1 MDPSSFLGGFASNA
15 DGAAGPSSSSSSS
28 PWQPSYFATAGTSND
43 VPADLLRWY
52 QEQQM
57 NQAGAQPRQNAQAS
71 QPPPFQ
77 SQSFGGGGNQNYNF
91 NMPSASTIK
100 HEDKQDSHT
109 GPIRQKTSGGASSSS
124 GPIKSA
130 PSADDEGQSPDS
142 SKAGASGKAAPVR
155 AACLFCRA
163 RKSRC
168 NGQHPCHNCIN
179 RGREDDCIY
188 TVSRRGGKPKPKP
201 NQSQEEA
208 NLEQHLKRLFSLSQ
222 LPQQV
227 RVPGAIPQ
235 LRDAQLSQEQETNAG
250 GAGGSKNSGNPMP
263 RSLQQPQPPA
273 QQNQQLPQASQMPF
287 LPSSGHQMMASQSP
301 YSAPSMTQSPPN
313 PMGMS
318 ANAGPQWD
326 SMAALYSAMN
336 DSYGLNLM
344 PNNMNASPATS
355 NPAALGQP
363 PDPSHQ
369 RQQTQQEPSP
379 TSAWPVQQQ
388 QQQQPLRQSIP
399 SQQQTP
405 LSSAPATGSDPPPGF
420 PPRASVYTILLGYYN
435 TLYRF
440 IPVFAPPQHIHEM
453 SQRLSLDSPFIL
465 ALQAILPLLQDGES
479 TSAYRS
485 QGASSGGQAFAAGFG
500 IGPGNSGLNFPTS
513 ERKAELL
520 AITSHYEKR
529 ATETIEHVLEQA
541 ESQLQGSSQP
551 LTNKGTTIGV
561 IQALAVLCVYHY
573 GSGRALKA
581 RLKADQALGLAMA
594 KGLHRLRRPRGDS
607 PNAMGSKS
615 SFVSSDD
622 VFGTQSLY
630 SQLPEQVRYEME
642 KRIWWT
648 CWSSSL
654 WCSYNTAI
662 APTIRADDPRVRTE
676 MPTAQDPT
684 VWPANIRSLQ
694 SLLLIQ
700 ERVLALAHFKDG
712 GEGDG
717 EDGAASRKDDVS
729 LFSPQRSSYAQ
740 SSNGRGET
748 PAGEQAATF
757 SSLPNNAS
765 RQDVLDSMLEIDR
778 SLQEQIT
785 QIEADEASF
794 KQLCQEPASASMQ
807 GEESLSR
814 VDDDLAMYLKRSA
827 AIQLYTSSLTLHLG
841 QAFQGAS
848 LFERKLCFL
857 NTVTESDPSAACQVP
872 MPDSF
877 SSAFGFADGT
887 EGDNDSG
894 EKGQGGGNIQ
904 ASPAGANA
912 AALGQEDGRA
922 STSAQDL
929 FARGPFLP
937 KDSLGR
943 CVHASKRLLE
953 IARSKR
959 KEPNPF
965 NACSYV
971 LISFTLLMQALAVSS
986 SASSGSDSRGNSAD
1000 ADGEGEEDA
1009 ETDGDDYEGDYD
1021 MSDFL
1026 AGVSSSGGGGEGDNS
1041 LWTNQGDATAPN
1053 HADFSAFSRGLLQSA
1068 QGAAALGGSGSS
1080 SQQQTPF
1087 EVTPQAG
1094 QQPPWDFSAPTTGT
1108 TTGTGGL
1115 SNNDDLMTGVDGSGS
1130 GGGQDS
1136 AEAQGAAQ
1144 RRREKLREIW
1154 SRVREAHATLKEL
1167 SKYWKMVEP
1176 MADEVSLC
1184 LETSQLLLQQ

>member
-1 MDPSSFLGGFASNA
+1 
-15 DGAAGPSSSSSSS
+15 
-28 PWQPSYFATAGTSND
+28 
-43 VPADLLRWY
+43 
-52 QEQQM
+52 
-57 NQAGAQPRQNAQAS
+57 
-71 QPPPFQ
+71 
-77 SQSFGGGGNQNYNF
+77 
-91 NMPSASTIK
+91 
-100 HEDKQDSHT
+100 
-109 GPIRQKTSGGASSSS
+109 
-124 GPIKSA
+124 
-130 PSADDEGQSPDS
+130 
-142 SKAGASGKAAPVR
+142 
-155 AACLFCRA
+155 
-163 RKSRC
+163 
-168 NGQHPCHNCIN
+168 
-179 RGREDDCIY
+179 
-188 TVSRRGGKPKPKP
+188 
-201 NQSQEEA
+201 
-208 NLEQHLKRLFSLSQ
+208 
-222 LPQQV
+222 
-227 RVPGAIPQ
+227 
-235 LRDAQLSQEQETNAG
+235 
-250 GAGGSKNSGNPMP
+250 
-263 RSLQQPQPPA
+263 
-273 QQNQQLPQASQMPF
+273 
-287 LPSSGHQMMASQSP
+287 
-301 YSAPSMTQSPPN
+301 
-313 PMGMS
+313 
-318 ANAGPQWD
+318 
-326 SMAALYSAMN
+326 
-336 DSYGLNLM
+336 
-344 PNNMNASPATS
+344 
-355 NPAALGQP
+355 
-363 PDPSHQ
+363 
-369 RQQTQQEPSP
+369 
-379 TSAWPVQQQ
+379 
-388 QQQQPLRQSIP
+388 
-399 SQQQTP
+399 
-405 LSSAPATGSDPPPGF
+405 
-420 PPRASVYTILLGYYN
+420 VYTILLGYYN

-465 ALQAILPLLQDGES
+465 ALQAILPLLQDGDA
-479 TSAYRS
+479 TTADRS
-485 QGASSGGQAFAAGFG
+485 SNGANSGGQAFAAGFG
-500 IGPGNSGLNFPTS
+500 IGPGNSGLNFPTA

-541 ESQLQGSSQP
+541 EGHLQGSTQP

-607 PNAMGSKS
+607 PSTTGSKS

-676 MPTAQDPT
+676 MPASHDST
-684 VWPANIRSLQ
+684 VWLANIRSLQ

-712 GEGDG
+712 GEEDG
-717 EDGAASRKDDVS
+717 EDGGASRRDDVS

-740 SSNGRGET
+740 SSNGRGDT

-778 SLQEQIT
+778 SLQEQIA

-794 KQLCQEPASASMQ
+794 KQLCQEPASVSMQ

-857 NTVTESDPSAACQVP
+857 NTVTENDPSAACQVP

-887 EGDNDSG
+887 EGDNNG
-894 EKGQGGGNIQ
+894 GQKGQGSGSVL
-904 ASPAGANA
+904 ASPAGANTGGF
-912 AALGQEDGRA
+912 GQEDGGA

-986 SASSGSDSRGNSAD
+986 SASSGSDSRGNSAS
-1000 ADGEGEEDA
+1000 ADEEGEDA
-1009 ETDGDDYEGDYD
+1009 ETDGGDYEGDYD

-1026 AGVSSSGGGGEGDNS
+1026 AGVGSGTEGDTS
-1041 LWTNQGDATAPN
+1041 LWTSQGDAGAQH

-1068 QGAAALGGSGSS
+1068 QGAAALGGSGPS

-1087 EVTPQAG
+1087 EMTPQAG
-1094 QQPPWDFSAPTTGT
+1094 QQPPWDFSAPGGNA
-1108 TTGTGGL
+1108 TGTGGL
-1115 SNNDDLMTGVDGSGS
+1115 SGNDDLMSGTGGS
-1130 GGGQDS
+1130 GGQDS
-1136 AEAQGAAQ
+1136 AEALAAAQ